1 MMKKILLI
9 EDNEANSNLI
19 QRILSIHPYEILHA
33 ADAMTGIWMARQTQP
48 DLILLD
54 ISLPDLNGT
63 IVAGHLKQLARTE
76 HIPIIAVTADTT
88 MRTKRLALEYG
99 CEDVIYK
106 PIETRLFHDR
116 IAMHLGLS
124 EYSEV

>member
-1 MMKKILLI
+1 MKKILII
-9 EDNEANSNLI
+9 EDNEVNTNLI
-19 QRILSIHPYEILHA
+19 LRILSVHPYEVVHA

-63 IVAGHLKQLARTE
+63 IVASHLKQLARTE

-88 MRTKRLALEYG
+88 IKTKQLAMEYG

-106 PIETRLFHDR
+106 PIATRTFHDQ
-116 IAMHLGLS
+116 IAVYLGLA
-124 EYSEV
+124 EYTG